1 MTNHVERTSHDRP
14 SASAAVVYAAA
25 VIALAGVMFAVYAVS
40 QTDSLAFASVVP
52 VILFFGA
59 LGAFIQAYF
68 IWRVDGD
75 WQVWHGTGWVLFILM
90 LVSLGVPWSTT
101 QI

>member
-40 QTDSLAFASVVP
+40 QTDSLAF
-52 VILFFGA
+52 
-59 LGAFIQAYF
+59 IQAYF